1 METPAPNA
9 TTEPSPTPY
18 KPGMPDRRK
27 RKPDPWARV
36 FRYMTLLIYPVLI
49 AYVLIFVGV
58 ASEDQRAAMAKQIG
72 QTAGERAASAGLQAF
87 LPIMLAGLAIGVLGL
102 LLSRKRAR
110 RRSDY
115 NYQTQLI
122 LIILSVGGLLIYFFA
137 RDVFL

>member
-1 METPAPNA
+1 MCNCAKT
-9 TTEPSPTPY
+9 S
-18 KPGMPDRRK
+18 RC
-27 RKPDPWARV
+27 RV
-36 FRYMTLLIYPVLI
+36 P
-49 AYVLIFVGV
+49 
-58 ASEDQRAAMAKQIG
+58 
-72 QTAGERAASAGLQAF
+72 AGERAASAGLQAF